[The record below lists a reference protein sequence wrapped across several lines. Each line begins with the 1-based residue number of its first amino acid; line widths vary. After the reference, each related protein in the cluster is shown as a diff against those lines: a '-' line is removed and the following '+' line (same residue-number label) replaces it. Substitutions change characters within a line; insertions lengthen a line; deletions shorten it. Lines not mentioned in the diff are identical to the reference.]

1 MSWKYRNRSH
11 PSRARA
17 LSILRRPLV
26 TEKTTLASEYSQVAF
41 EVALDA
47 NKHEIGLAVAELFKV
62 KVKSVNTSVRKGKIR
77 RFRGGRKGQLRDRKI
92 AYVTLADGQLIDV
105 EAGL

>member
-77 RFRGGRKGQLRDRKI
+77 RFRGRKGQLRDRKI